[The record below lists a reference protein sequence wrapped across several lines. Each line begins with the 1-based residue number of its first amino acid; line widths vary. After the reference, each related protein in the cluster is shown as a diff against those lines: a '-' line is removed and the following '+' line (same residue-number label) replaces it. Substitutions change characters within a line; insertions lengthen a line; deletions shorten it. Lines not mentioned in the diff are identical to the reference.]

1 MSIIKLA
8 VESGTG
14 LRCMEY
20 GILYGAGGWCGHTDD
35 NIVLT
40 GTSFE
45 WPLVVDDG
53 DEQSGQ
59 ITWQPIVKAG
69 HRV

>member
-35 NIVLT
+35 KIVLT
-40 GTSFE
+40 GASLPNGHWWWTTE
-45 WPLVVDDG
+45 TNNLV
-53 DEQSGQ
+53 
-59 ITWQPIVKAG
+59 
-69 HRV
+69 R